1 MHTVFKKRTNSG
13 VVLRRTLVITS
24 SCVCLFEKW
33 TRNAGFSANS
43 AEQGPLNH
51 CAAQHRYAT
60 EIPVDA
66 ATYATDAL
74 RNRHSDGE
82 WHRVREAAP
91 AAHVRA
97 LHAHGHWH
105 TLLTPHYHRRHRHCT
120 GHTCITHTHTHTHT
134 HTLSL
139 SLSLRGLPPPP
150 THRHCVCR
158 IFSIAT

>member
-13 VVLRRTLVITS
+13 VVLRRTFVITS

-60 EIPVDA
+60 EIPVDV

-74 RNRHSDGE
+74 RNRHSDGDTWE
-82 WHRVREAAP
+82 SARPHRLRTCA
-91 AAHVRA
+91 
-97 LHAHGHWH
+97 
-105 TLLTPHYHRRHRHCT
+105 HCT
-120 GHTCITHTHTHTHT
+120 HTDTDTHFWLHTITSATDIAPGTHVSHTHTHTHT
-134 HTLSL
+134 HSLSL